1 MIRGHRGYNNGIS
14 HYIEAREGYD
24 RLLDLER
31 YGAKIRDTD
40 DEFKGADFRDEA
52 TKLMFAYDYV
62 NRFTLRVWGTTF
74 KRAMYRGA
82 KILKAQ
88 VVDRT
93 MGAGLL
99 TEGGRMGARVVG
111 AVAINGRTGKFTV
124 CRAKSVVFCM
134 SRPTR
139 LWLFAPG
146 ATGISEFRPP
156 QCTGDGH
163 AMAWRVGGSVHDAR
177 EVASRRVVGPAQ
189 LPAVQH
195 RQQPQHLVRVHD
207 DRRRGPPDPVAGP
220 RRPRAARPWPS
231 ATARRRDR
239 SST

>member
-1 MIRGHRGYNNGIS
+1 
-14 HYIEAREGYD
+14 
-24 RLLDLER
+24 
-31 YGAKIRDTD
+31 
-40 DEFKGADFRDEA
+40 
-52 TKLMFAYDYV
+52 
-62 NRFTLRVWGTTF
+62 
-74 KRAMYRGA
+74 MYRGA
-82 KILKAQ
+82 KLLRAH

-99 TEGGRMGARVVG
+99 TEGGRMGGRVIG

-124 CRAKSVVFCM
+124 CRAKSAVFCM

-163 AMAWRVGGSVHDAR
+163 AMAWRVGGSFTMLEKSSRGMVG
-177 EVASRRVVGPAQ
+177 ASE
-189 LPAVQH
+189 LSAVQH

-207 DRRRGPPDPVAGP
+207 GRRG
-220 RRPRAARPWPS
+220 RAAIPWMD
-231 ATARRRDR
+231 RDGDE
-239 SST
+239 